1 MAADAFSLRCS
12 PKAQVNLAF
21 ELRSLCAEPWVSNPS
36 YQTNEK
42 YPRQAQ
48 VFFIGWGGRI
58 RTFDLLLQRQAPYR
72 LATPHCPICLF
83 YQPSLYLCQTSGTF
97 P

>member
-1 MAADAFSLRCS
+1 MAASAFSLRCS
-12 PKAQVNLAF
+12 VKAQANLAF
-21 ELRSLCAEPWVSNPS
+21 ALRSSYTEPWVSTLATK
-36 YQTNEK
+36 QIK
-42 YPRQAQ
+42 KHPRQAL

-83 YQPSLYLCQTSGTF
+83 YQASLYLCQTSGTF